1 LKSRKVAIFIVAYNA
16 EAHLES
22 LIERI
27 PLDLMPYFAEI
38 FVIDDSSSD
47 TTFEVANR
55 IIRKYPNHNIT
66 AYRTP
71 FNRGYGGNQ
80 KLGYLY
86 CIEKGYDIVI
96 LLHGDGQY
104 APEYLPRVLAQFK
117 HNPDAVFASRML
129 NKKQALKGGMPFYKW
144 IGNQVLTTFENRL
157 LKAKLSEFHTGCR
170 AYSVETLKKIPFTYN
185 SDDFHFD
192 TEIIIQALAARLTIQ
207 EVGIPAFYGTEVCH
221 VNGFKYAYNCMRAV
235 IAYKLVHL
243 GLYYKRNFDFG
254 LFESDNYVFKR
265 SPHSLHQYVLKTAG
279 LHPGMISIEL
289 GANRGILSSYV
300 AENVNSHIAVDQQA
314 PDLAGKSEA
323 LALDLNGAFG
333 IQIPRRKYELC
344 IALDV
349 IEHLNEPEHFL
360 LEVFD
365 LLKAKG
371 KLFISTANICYLPM
385 RLSMLLGQFNYGK
398 RGILDRTHKRLFSVA
413 SFRAL
418 LAQYGY
424 KVESVQGFP
433 PPLTDLI
440 SSGIVMRLTERMH
453 SFLSRN
459 FPNLFAYNFL
469 VIATRMDGIEDILKQ
484 TTATMKAAGS
494 Q

>member
-1 LKSRKVAIFIVAYNA
+1 
-16 EAHLES
+16 
-22 LIERI
+22 
-27 PLDLMPYFAEI
+27 MPYFAEI

-55 IIRKYPNHNIT
+55 IIRKYPTRNIT
-66 AYRTP
+66 AYKTP

-80 KLGYLY
+80 KIGYLY
-86 CIEKGYDIVI
+86 CMEKGHDIVV

-104 APEYLPRVLAQFK
+104 PPEYLPRILSQFK
-117 HNPDAVFASRML
+117 DNPDAVFASRMI
-129 NKKQALKGGMPFYKW
+129 NKKQALQGGMPFYKW
-144 IGNQVLTTFENRL
+144 IGNQVLTNFENRL
-157 LKAKLSEFHTGCR
+157 LKANLSEFHTGLR
-170 AYSVETLKKIPFTYN
+170 AYSVESLKKIPFTYN
-185 SDDFHFD
+185 SDGFHFD
-192 TEIIIQALAARLTIQ
+192 TEIIIQVLAKGLTIK
-207 EVGIPAFYGTEVCH
+207 EVAIPTFYGTEVCH
-221 VNGFKYAYNCMRAV
+221 VNGFEYAYNCMRSV
-235 IAYKLVHL
+235 IAYNFVNL

-254 LFESDNYVFKR
+254 LFESENYVFKR
-265 SPHSLHQYVLKTAG
+265 SPYSLHQYVLKSAG
-279 LHPGMISIEL
+279 LHPGMVSIEL
-289 GANRGILSSYV
+289 GANRGILSSHV
-300 AENVNSHIAVDQQA
+300 AENVSQHIAVDQNT

-323 LALDLNGAFG
+323 LALDLDKPFAS
-333 IQIPRRKYELC
+333 QIPRRKYELC

-413 SFRAL
+413 SFRKL

-424 KVESVQGFP
+424 KVEVVQGFA

-440 SSGIVMRLTERMH
+440 NSGFMMRLLERVH
-453 SFLSRN
+453 SFLSRHM
-459 FPNLFAYNFL
+459 PNLFAYNFL

>member
-1 LKSRKVAIFIVAYNA
+1 VAYNA

-27 PLDLMPYFAEI
+27 PNDLMPYFAEI

-47 TTFEVANR
+47 TTFEVADR
-55 IIRKYPNHNIT
+55 IIRKYPAFNIT

-86 CIEKGYDIVI
+86 CIEKGHEIVV

-104 APEYLPRVLAQFK
+104 APEYLPRVLAKFK
-117 HNPDAVFASRML
+117 ENPDAVFASRML
-129 NKKQALKGGMPFYKW
+129 HKKQALKGGMPFYKW
-144 IGNQVLTTFENRL
+144 LGNQVLTGFENRL
-157 LKAKLSEFHTGCR
+157 LKTNLSEFHTGCR
-170 AYSVETLKKIPFTYN
+170 AYSVEALKKIPFTYN

-192 TEIIIQALAARLTIQ
+192 TEIIIQALAARLTIK
-207 EVGIPAFYGTEVCH
+207 EVSIPTYYGSEVCH
-221 VNGFKYAYNCMRAV
+221 VNGFKYAWNCMRAV
-235 IAYKLVHL
+235 LAYNLVHL
-243 GLYYKRNFDFG
+243 GLYYRRNFDFG

-265 SPHSLHQYVLKTAG
+265 SPHSLHQYVLNTAG

-289 GANRGILSSYV
+289 GANRGVLSSYV
-300 AENVNSHIAVDQQA
+300 AENVNQHVAVDQST

-323 LALDLNGAFG
+323 FALDLNKSFAAK
-333 IQIPRRKYELC
+333 IPQRKYELC

-349 IEHLNEPEHFL
+349 IEHLDEPEHFL

-365 LLKAKG
+365 LLKPYG
-371 KLFISTANICYLPM
+371 RLFISTANICYLPM
-385 RLSMLLGQFNYGK
+385 RLSMLFGQFNYGK
-398 RGILDRTHKRLFSVA
+398 RGILDRTHKRLFSVS
-413 SFRAL
+413 SFQKL
-418 LAQYGY
+418 LTQYGY
-424 KVESVQGFP
+424 KIEAVQGFS

-440 SSGIVMRLTERMH
+440 SSGFLMRQIENIH

-459 FPNLFAYNFL
+459 FRNLFAYNFL